1 MNQANSARRRA
12 ARPLLFGLETRELLS
27 GLPKHHAIIAERVH
41 PPRVVPTIT
50 QLPTATNR
58 QVSTIP
64 PNGDVNPYGVAI
76 VPNDIPGG
84 GVINPGDVLVA
95 NFNSSA
101 NLQGTGTTIV
111 RVTPQN
117 QASVFFQ
124 TGPGFG
130 LDTGLAVLKSGYVIV
145 GNLPSTDGTSATAGQ
160 GSILVIDRN
169 GHQVAELI
177 DPNLVNGPWD
187 LTVHDAGSH
196 GQVFVSNVLSGTV
209 SRYEFKIGRDGGFT
223 MGSGVRIGSGYPH
236 RGDPAAFELGPTGL
250 AFDSKTDTL
259 YVASTADNV
268 IYAINNAAKVRKDH
282 GIGRVVY
289 ADLAHLHGPLGLTF
303 APDGNLVVAN
313 GDAINPDPNNTSTLV
328 EFTKTGK
335 FVGQISISPNPGGA
349 FGVTSMFVG
358 PAAHFAAVN
367 DNTNMLMVWEIK
379 S

>member
-1 MNQANSARRRA
+1 M
-12 ARPLLFGLETRELLS
+12 LS
-27 GLPKHHAIIAERVH
+27 GLPKHPAIIAERVH
-41 PPRVVPTIT
+41 PQRVVPTIT
-50 QLPTATNR
+50 QLPTAPNR

-64 PNGDVNPYGVAI
+64 ANGDVNPYGVAV
-76 VPNDIPGG
+76 VPNDIVGNG
-84 GVINPGDVLVA
+84 KLHPGDVLVA

-145 GNLPSTDGTSATAGQ
+145 GNLPSTDGTSAIAGQ
-160 GSILVIDRN
+160 GSLLVIDRN
-169 GHQVAELI
+169 GNQVANVI
-177 DPNLVNGPWD
+177 DSNVLNGPWD
-187 LTVHDAGSH
+187 LTVHDAGNH

-209 SRYEFKIGRDGGFT
+209 SRFDFSIGRDGVFK
-223 MGSGVRIGSGYPH
+223 MNSGVQIASGYTH
-236 RGDPAAFELGPTGL
+236 RGDPTAFELGPTGL

-259 YVASTADNV
+259 YVASTADNA
-268 IYAINNAAKVRKDH
+268 IYAIHNAGKLRKDH
-282 GIGRVVY
+282 GTRSVIY
-289 ADLAHLHGPLGLTF
+289 ADQAHLHGPLGLTF
-303 APDGNLVVAN
+303 ATDGNLVVAN
-313 GDAINPDPNNTSTLV
+313 GDAINLDPNNTSTLV
-328 EFTKTGK
+328 EFTKTGR
-335 FVGQISISPNPGGA
+335 FIGQISISPNPGGA

-367 DNTNMLMVWEIK
+367 DITNTIMVWEIK